1 MITVYSTNPPCP
13 KCKVLKKKLD
23 DAGIEYEVVD
33 DVGKIIEKGYGN
45 RYMPLVEAD
54 GQIMD
59 FAASIK
65 FVNEKGR

>member
-23 DAGIEYEVVD
+23 EAGIEYTVVD
-33 DVGKIIEKGYGN
+33 DVDKIIEKGYGN
-45 RYMPLVEAD
+45 RYMPLVEND